1 MTTATKKAFKHN
13 ISVADD
19 DQHFLFFCNCNP
31 ENAPYSV
38 PVFSETYE
46 DFVARDGHM
55 PRMVVAPNGNPVEE
69 VYDHRHTNERDVC
82 PKCGDKAT
90 IHMSL
95 YGRASFAS
103 EDTTEYAKIY
113 DNGDLISLA
122 YGVGTYTYNPSV
134 RKVGYRKTRYRLT
147 FNARTGNTY
156 FLHRGKIRNVT
167 YQFCSGHDAVFTLR
181 AIEKDFAPG
190 IVTEFFKLCAER
202 RGMKYLDLSRTC
214 EVDFI
219 GELPQILKFPVL
231 ENFPTYSFGALP
243 VQYRKSLAS
252 MTKLTEVFELFMGTS
267 AKSIRMHIK
276 KAGDM
281 LFYREWQKVI
291 HEVSNLSK
299 LVQYFTSFESRGN
312 AILFTDGEV
321 LMPSPLHHVTFA
333 KDVLCGGD
341 ETVFV
346 NRVLKEKKPRDPNDR
361 KSPLIPVAPDKLA
374 HTLRDIQRMY
384 PKLSTAIEGYHIEY
398 RGSFTR
404 LHDEMA
410 MEYNRLQYGNYK
422 IRYEEADLERYNR
435 SVGPLEFRATETTER
450 IRDIGRQLNICVGS
464 YADGALTGDFQIIQA
479 YHQGQYAICIEVRD
493 GAVKQAKTP
502 YNGIPNP
509 ELAAYVEEWAK
520 QAGLRTTNTTFDLSG
535 ESDTPLKS
543 ILREPMELRDIMHL
557 TESRSRME
565 ADPFAQPEGWPV
577 RVLGADE
584 HMPF

>member
-13 ISVADD
+13 ISVMEDE
-19 DQHFLFFCNCNP
+19 QYLFFCNCNP
-31 ENAPYSV
+31 ENAPYSI

-69 VYDHRHTNERDVC
+69 VYDHRRTNKRDVC
-82 PKCGDKAT
+82 PKCGDKST

-147 FNARTGNTY
+147 FNAKTGNTY
-156 FLHRGKIRNVT
+156 FLHRGKVRNVT
-167 YQFCSGHDAVFTLR
+167 YQFYNGHDAVYTLR
-181 AIEKDFAPG
+181 AIENDFAPG

-202 RGMKYLDLSRTC
+202 RGLKYLDLSRTS
-214 EVDFI
+214 EADYI

-231 ENFPTYSFGALP
+231 ENFPTYSIGVLP
-243 VQYRKSLAS
+243 PKFRKPIAS
-252 MTKLTEVFELFMGTS
+252 MTKLTEVYELLMGTS
-267 AKSIRMHIK
+267 AKSIRKHIK
-276 KAGDM
+276 TTNDVV
-281 LFYREWQKVI
+281 FYRDWQNVI

-299 LVQYFTSFESRGN
+299 LVEHHASFTSRGRSL
-312 AILFTDGEV
+312 LFYDSQM
-321 LMPSPLHHVTFA
+321 LASSPLRHITFA
-333 KDVLCGGD
+333 KDVLCDGD

-346 NRVLKEKKPRDPNDR
+346 NRVLKEKKPSDPNDR
-361 KSPLIPVAPDKLA
+361 KSPLVRVAPDSLA
-374 HTLRDIQRMY
+374 HTLEDIQRMY
-384 PKLSTAIEGYHIEY
+384 PALAGAIEDYSIEY

-410 MEYNRLQYGNYK
+410 VEYNRLRNGNYN
-422 IRYEEADLERYNR
+422 IPYEEADLERYNR

-450 IRDIGRQLNICVGS
+450 IRDIGRKLNICVGS
-464 YADGALTGDFQIIQA
+464 YADSALAGQLQIIQA

-509 ELAAYVEEWAK
+509 ELAAHVEEWAK
-520 QAGLRTTNTTFDLSG
+520 QAGLRTTDTTFDLSG
-535 ESDTPLKS
+535 DSDTPLAS

-557 TESRSRME
+557 TQLHPRPE
-565 ADPFAQPEGWPV
+565 ADPFAQPEAWPV
-577 RVLGADE
+577 RALGADE
-584 HMPF
+584 DLPF